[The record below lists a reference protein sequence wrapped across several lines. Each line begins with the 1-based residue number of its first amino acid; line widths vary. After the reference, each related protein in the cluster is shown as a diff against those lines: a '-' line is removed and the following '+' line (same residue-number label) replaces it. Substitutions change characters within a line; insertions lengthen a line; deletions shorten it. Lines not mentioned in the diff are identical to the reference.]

1 MPIFETDV
9 EKYAKLGK
17 RLDDLGLARTGVT
30 VRGADDNPMSADP
43 KVRRKGV
50 AANKAALDCCQAAG
64 IETLVGPFHS
74 ALGYFSGAGPTKDE
88 WAWAV
93 DSMRQVAEH
102 AESCQV
108 TLGLE
113 YLNRFE
119 CYLLNT
125 AADGVRFCRDV
136 NHPRCQMM
144 YDTFHSH
151 IEEKN
156 TPAAIRALKG
166 CLVHVHISENDRST
180 PGSGQRPLGRNVRYA
195 QGNRLRQSAGDR
207 GLRAGPGAIDPGHQ
221 DLAADVPGRA
231 SIGRRRI
238 EVHER
243 GSRQTLEV
251 EAASCRFSPVRSGCG
266 KMPRLHPVLFGN
278 QLPGS
283 HFRPMIAAH
292 MGLPGRLQCLADR
305 FGPQPQIGYETS
317 VRPAVAIGGQPNH
330 APVAC
335 LTMFLTLAAADV
347 AILSACS
354 ADF

>member
-1 MPIFETDV
+1 MRYGMNLLLWSDSVSDDSLFLLDEIKQLGFDAVELPIFETDT
-9 EKYAKLGK
+9 KKFARLGK
-17 RLDDLGLARTGVT
+17 HLDDLGLARTGVT
-30 VRGADDNPMSADP
+30 VRSADDNPMSSDP
-43 KVRRKGV
+43 EIRRRGV

-64 IETLVGPFHS
+64 IETLIGPLHS

-166 CLVHVHISENDRST
+166 RLVHVHISENDRST
-180 PGSGQRPLGRNVRYA
+180 PGSGNVRWGETFDTLKEIGYDNLLVIEA
-195 QGNRLRQSAGDR
+195 FGMALERLIPATKIWRRMYQGERQ
-207 GLRAGPGAIDPGHQ
+207 
-221 DLAADVPGRA
+221 LAADGLRFMKE
-231 SIGRRRI
+231 
-238 EVHER
+238 EVAKR
-243 GSRQTLEV
+243 W
-251 EAASCRFSPVRSGCG
+251 
-266 KMPRLHPVLFGN
+266 K
-278 QLPGS
+278 
-283 HFRPMIAAH
+283 
-292 MGLPGRLQCLADR
+292 
-305 FGPQPQIGYETS
+305 
-317 VRPAVAIGGQPNH
+317 
-330 APVAC
+330 
-335 LTMFLTLAAADV
+335 
-347 AILSACS
+347 
-354 ADF
+354 